1 MAFCTNCGS
10 NLSQGAKFCS
20 ICGNPVELVDTKKPS
35 EERYTPQGKIMSC
48 PNCGATIN
56 SLQAVCSYCGA
67 YITGRG
73 ANITVQAFK
82 EQLMEI
88 EKTRQDSISKSMWD
102 VLSLTPSSADT
113 QKLTLIKNFP
123 IPNTIEE
130 ISEFMLLAVAN
141 IDVSLSKNTF
151 RNRINS
157 SSGISSATISWAIS
171 NAWVA
176 KMEQVYNKAL
186 LSFPNEPIFKNIE
199 QVYKSKMKELKLLKK

>member
-20 ICGNPVELVDTKKPS
+20 ICGSPVEFVDTKKPS